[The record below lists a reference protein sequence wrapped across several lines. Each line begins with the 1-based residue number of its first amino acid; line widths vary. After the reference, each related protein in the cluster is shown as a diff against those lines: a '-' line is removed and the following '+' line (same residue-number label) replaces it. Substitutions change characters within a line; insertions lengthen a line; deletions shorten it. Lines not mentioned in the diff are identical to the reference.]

1 MKFPTSKIDQ
11 IFRTTEYP
19 AVAEKKNPKVSLLGV
34 STIKNPIWVGAST
47 IINHNLISL
56 FVLFTCTS
64 PL

>member
-1 MKFPTSKIDQ
+1 MKFPTSKMDK

-19 AVAEKKNPKVSLLGV
+19 AVAEKNPKLSLLGV
-34 STIKNPIWVGAST
+34 STIKNPMWVGAST